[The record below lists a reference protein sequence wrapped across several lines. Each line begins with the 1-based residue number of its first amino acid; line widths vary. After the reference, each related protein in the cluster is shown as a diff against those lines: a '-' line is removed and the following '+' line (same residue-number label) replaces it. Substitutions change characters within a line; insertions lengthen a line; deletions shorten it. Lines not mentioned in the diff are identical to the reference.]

1 MILTPDRSLIG
12 YGPLELKKY
21 QAQSGY
27 SEIGNSSDLKLTHDS
42 EKKTLPNYRTG
53 VGNNNS
59 KTRITAVNGSFTLY
73 DWTPATLALAVGA
86 AVRGVTAGTVPD
98 EVHPTAGTPGEHIV
112 FNDLPDPTLPITVK
126 TAADVELDAGVDYLV
141 TPYGLQVTSG
151 SKIDETGIKVSYS
164 KIKASAME
172 VLAAASGEHS
182 LHFSG
187 LNDAQDG
194 LAYDVTLFRVKFDVV
209 QELPI
214 SGSGDYHPLAITFE
228 ALADVTRVG
237 AGLSQFYNFR
247 LVE

>member
-12 YGPLELKKY
+12 YGALELKKY

-27 SEIGNSSDLKLTHDS
+27 TEIGNSSELKLNHESD
-42 EKKTLPNYRTG
+42 KKTLPNYRTG

-59 KTRITAVNGSFTLY
+59 KTRITAVTGSFTLY

-86 AVRGVTAGTVPD
+86 AVRGVTAGTVTN

-112 FNDLPDPTLPITVK
+112 FNDLPDPTLEVTVK
-126 TAADVELDAGVDYLV
+126 TAADVELDAGADYLV

-164 KIKASAME
+164 RIKASAME
-172 VLAAASGEHS
+172 VLAAANGENA

-194 LAYDVTLFRVKFDVV
+194 LAYDVTLFRAKFDVV

-228 ALADVTRVG
+228 ALADVTRAG

-247 LVE
+247 QVE